1 MYFPTYKQIED
12 ILLIAVKLP
21 SMSIKYVA
29 QETGLNIKGLYAWS
43 SGGSHLGPQRAD
55 IIIQWL
61 NDCRPDVIPAAIGK
75 YQEKVKT
82 YDV

>member
-29 QETGLNIKGLYAWS
+29 QETGLNAKGLYNWS
-43 SGGSHLGPQRAD
+43 SG
-55 IIIQWL
+55 
-61 NDCRPDVIPAAIGK
+61 
-75 YQEKVKT
+75 
-82 YDV
+82 

>member
-29 QETGLNIKGLYAWS
+29 QETGLNAKGLYNWS
-43 SGGSHLGPQRAD
+43 SGQSHLGPQRAD

-61 NDCRPDVIPAAIGK
+61 NDCRPDVLPAAIG
-75 YQEKVKT
+75 T
-82 YDV
+82 YEL

>member
-29 QETGLNIKGLYAWS
+29 QETGLNAKGLYNWS
-43 SGGSHLGPQRAD
+43 SGQSHLGPQRAN

-61 NDCRPDVIPAAIGK
+61 NDCRPDVLPAAIGRYK
-75 YQEKVKT
+75 EKVIA
-82 YDV
+82 YEL

>member
-21 SMSIKYVA
+21 SMSIKYLA
-29 QETGLNIKGLYAWS
+29 QETGLNAKGLYNWS

-55 IIIQWL
+55 IIINWL
-61 NDCRPDVIPAAIGK
+61 NDCRPDVIPAAIK
-75 YQEKVKT
+75 QYNKEVLA
-82 YDV
+82 YEL

>member
-21 SMSIKYVA
+21 SMSIKY
-29 QETGLNIKGLYAWS
+29 NWS
-43 SGGSHLGPQRAD
+43 SGQSHLGPQRAD

-61 NDCRPDVIPAAIGK
+61 NDCRPDVLPAAIGRYK
-75 YQEKVKT
+75 EKVIT
-82 YDV
+82 YEL

>member
-1 MYFPTYKQIED
+1 MYFPTYRQIED

-29 QETGLNIKGLYAWS
+29 QETGLNAKGLYNWS

-55 IIIQWL
+55 TIIQWL
-61 NDCRPDVIPAAIGK
+61 NDCRPDVLPAAISK
-75 YQEKVKT
+75 YKEKVRA
-82 YDV
+82 YDL